1 MPEIDWCR
9 TAKQNERMKQVLSL
23 LLVATLAVTA
33 WLYFHRD
40 SFVGGAIRAY
50 GPAIL
55 GVGVKLRSSHIDV
68 ANQAIELR
76 DLKIE
81 NPPGYRNKY
90 LLELKAIRVKVDIS
104 TLPQQILHI
113 PEITLE
119 KPEIHFE
126 KKGGVSNFDVLQRNA
141 LRYAGVK
148 AKSGPAAN
156 EKKFII
162 GLLKIEGAKATV
174 WQDLLV
180 AQSLGLALPVLA
192 FRDIGKRSGGATSAD
207 ITSQLL
213 GSLGGSVA
221 GTAAQ
226 AVGTGVGKA
235 GKEVGKAAEGVGK
248 EVGKGAKAVGGAI
261 KGLFGK

>member
-1 MPEIDWCR
+1 
-9 TAKQNERMKQVLSL
+9 MKKLVGF
-23 LLVATLAVTA
+23 LLVLTLGSSA
-33 WLYFHRD
+33 WLYYFRD

-104 TLPQQILHI
+104 TLPQQVLTI

-126 KKGGVSNFDVLQRNA
+126 KKGGVSNFDVLQGNA
-141 LRYAGVK
+141 LKYAGVK
-148 AKSGPAAN
+148 ARSGPAAN

-162 GLLKIEGAKATV
+162 GLLRIEGAKATV

-180 AQSLGLALPVLA
+180 AQSLGVALPLLA

-226 AVGTGVGKA
+226 AVGKGVGKA
-235 GKEVGKAAEGVGK
+235 GKEVGKAAGDVAR
-248 EVGKGAKAVGGAI
+248 EVGKAGKDVGKAVGGAI

>member
-1 MPEIDWCR
+1 M
-9 TAKQNERMKQVLSL
+9 TKALSF
-23 LLVATLAVTA
+23 LLVATVAVTA

-55 GVGVKLRSSHIDV
+55 GVGVQLRSSRIDV
-68 ANQAIELR
+68 ANQAIELK

-119 KPEIHFE
+119 KPQIHYE

-141 LRYAGVK
+141 MRYAGVK
-148 AKSGPAAN
+148 AKGGPSAN

-180 AQSLGLALPVLA
+180 AQSLGVALPLLA

-207 ITSQLL
+207 ITGQLL
-213 GSLGGSVA
+213 QSLGGTVA
-221 GTAAQ
+221 GT
-226 AVGTGVGKA
+226 A
-235 GKEVGKAAEGVGK
+235 GKEVGKAASSVAKEVGG
-248 EVGKGAKAVGGAI
+248 EVGKGAKAVGGAL